1 VGVGAGARRE
11 ATAVSRIELGVSAG
25 FVLGNVFG
33 AVLADT
39 LPQALVGSGA
49 AVAFAIVVIRLAE
62 QVGVV
67 PDL

>member
-1 VGVGAGARRE
+1 
-11 ATAVSRIELGVSAG
+11 VSRIELGVSAG